1 MMMMMICHETISCY
15 ARLTRNAAAGPGYD
29 RRYNIGYTEQ
39 EKQDLVNLMSV
50 L

>member
-1 MMMMMICHETISCY
+1 VIDY
-15 ARLTRNAAAGPGYD
+15 YD

-39 EKQDLVNLMSV
+39 EKEDLVNLMRA